1 MTEVTW
7 HKVGEPEAEVE
18 KDGKTCT
25 KYEGVNMPIVT
36 LAGGL
41 LFVSSDNKYHY
52 EPNFIQDSI
61 RTLIDHCHFDP
72 VMRPISEGL
81 INDIRFVVEE
91 TMFYATENPKEWSG
105 VAVAEEILEYL
116 ETLAKAL
123 GTSLKEIQDSDR
135 ESDLDGEDYDDPYDS
150 F

>member
-36 LAGGL
+36 LDGGL

-52 EPNFIQDSI
+52 
-61 RTLIDHCHFDP
+61 
-72 VMRPISEGL
+72 
-81 INDIRFVVEE
+81 
-91 TMFYATENPKEWSG
+91 
-105 VAVAEEILEYL
+105 
-116 ETLAKAL
+116 
-123 GTSLKEIQDSDR
+123 
-135 ESDLDGEDYDDPYDS
+135 
-150 F
+150 